1 MRSIKK
7 KLMIFMTIFM
17 LLSMIPMVTVEASD
31 DDVNYDT
38 GDAGGNTGTGSTE
51 WAFSLRGRGVRIGIY
66 FVEGGEENFA
76 HGIRPEGS
84 TEPDDP
90 EKPYVRRVGLPTDF
104 SKEVLENMQR
114 KYGTKYD
121 YTVEYYSKM
130 SVFDY
135 MNKDGRSFKLKN
147 ASVEPYEYVK
157 PPESIISSMPEPF
170 SCTKDDWVE
179 WFTGAVW

>member
-1 MRSIKK
+1 MDLDRSEINIEETKLMKLVFMWGSKMRSITKR
-7 KLMIFMTIFM
+7 LMIFMTIVM
-17 LLSMIPMVTVEASD
+17 LLSMIPMVAVEASD

-76 HGIRPEGS
+76 HGIRPEEMEYNEE
-84 TEPDDP
+84 TENS
-90 EKPYVRRVGLPTDF
+90 EETEETEIPYVIQVGYVTDF

-121 YTVEYYSKM
+121 YTVEYYTGM

-135 MNKDGRSFKLKN
+135 MNKVWN
-147 ASVEPYEYVK
+147 
-157 PPESIISSMPEPF
+157 SIS
-170 SCTKDDWVE
+170 
-179 WFTGAVW
+179 